1 VVASPPKPA
10 GPAGA
15 DHLLTLT
22 TCTPKGSAS
31 HRLIIQANMI
41 PQKSA

>member
-1 VVASPPKPA
+1 GPK
-10 GPAGA
+10 GA

-31 HRLIIQANMI
+31 HRLIVQASMLTS
-41 PQKSA
+41 KSA